1 MTTHGMKTRGQYGRA
16 KKIMSET
23 KKKPK
28 RKVSEAARIIRI
40 AAACAKEEFERH
52 DEKSERSVSDITEY
66 LTANQVHMEKL
77 NVCNGFLRPLR
88 IIG

>member
-40 AAACAKEEFERH
+40 AAACANEEFERH
-52 DEKSERSVSDITEY
+52 DERAREALAI
-66 LTANQVHMEKL
+66 
-77 NVCNGFLRPLR
+77 
-88 IIG
+88 